1 MSAYFFFDV
10 RTIHNQDKLDQYK
23 SGVFATVEQHGG
35 RYLVLGGPFQ
45 VLEGD
50 WSPVIPVVIEF
61 PSHDLAQAWYESD
74 AYRPLKALRLEATD
88 SCGVLIDGFD
98 QPPAG

>member
-10 RTIHNQDKLDQYK
+10 RGIHDQDKLDQYK
-23 SGVFATVEQHGG
+23 SGVFATVEQYGG
-35 RYLVLGGPFQ
+35 RYLVLGGPFE

-50 WSPVIPVVIEF
+50 WSPVIPVIIEF
-61 PSHDLAQAWYESD
+61 PSRDKAQAWYNSND
-74 AYRPLKALRLEATD
+74 YKPLRKLRLDATD

-98 QPPAG
+98 HRPAG